1 MWFCGKS
8 DVGKVRQL
16 NEDFYMFDAPHLAIV
31 ADGMGGHAAGEIA
44 SQMATRSVTT
54 FLKEHDTIDE
64 EVLRLSIVKA
74 NDVVYHAS
82 EANSDYSGMGT
93 TMIICYEK
101 NDIIHWAHVGDS
113 RFYLYRDGK
122 LHQITQDHSFV
133 GELERSGQITKEEAE
148 THPKRNL
155 LMRAIG
161 ADSEIEVDTGSLPLL
176 ADDIILLCSD
186 GLTNMVSES
195 DICALLETHREELE
209 SLPAQLIDRA
219 NENGGNDNIT
229 VLLGKKENDIKIHK
243 YE

>member
-1 MWFCGKS
+1 MWFYGKS

-16 NEDFYMFDAPHLAIV
+16 NEDFYTFDAPHLAIV

-44 SQMATRSVTT
+44 SKMATRSVTA
-54 FLKEHDTIDE
+54 FLDTQDTIDE
-64 EVLRLSIVKA
+64 DTLRSSIVKA
-74 NDVVYHAS
+74 NDIVYHAS
-82 EANSDYSGMGT
+82 ETNSDYSGMGT

-101 NDIIHWAHVGDS
+101 DNIIHWAHVGDS
-113 RFYLYRDGK
+113 RFYLYREGK

-161 ADSEIEVDTGSLPLL
+161 ADNEIEVDTGSLPIL
-176 ADDIILLCSD
+176 AEDIILLCSD
-186 GLTNMVSES
+186 GLTNMVSEA
-195 DICALLETHREELE
+195 DICAMLAHCAGDIED
-209 SLPAQLIDRA
+209 LPAQLIDRA

-229 VLLGKKENDIKIHK
+229 VLLGKKEPSINQDT
-243 YE
+243 

>member
-1 MWFCGKS
+1 MMWFCGKT
-8 DVGKVRQL
+8 DIGKVRQL
-16 NEDFYMFDAPHLAIV
+16 NEDFYLCDAPHLAIV

-44 SQMATRSVTT
+44 SKMATRSVTD
-54 FLKEHDTIDE
+54 FLDKQDMIDE
-64 EVLRLSIVKA
+64 DVLRLAIVKA
-74 NDVVYHAS
+74 NEIVYHAS
-82 EANSDYSGMGT
+82 ESNRDYSGMGT

-101 NDIIHWAHVGDS
+101 DGVIYWAHVGDS

-161 ADSEIEVDTGSLPLL
+161 ADSEIEVDTGSLPVLS
-176 ADDIILLCSD
+176 DDIILLCTD
-186 GLTNMVSES
+186 GLTNMVSEFE
-195 DICALLETHREELE
+195 IGTALEMHREELG
-209 SLPAQLIDRA
+209 SLPAQLIDHA

-229 VLLGKKENDIKIHK
+229 VLLGKKENGIKQDT
-243 YE
+243 

>member
-8 DVGKVRQL
+8 DVGKIRQL
-16 NEDFYMFDAPHLAIV
+16 NEDFYTFDAPHLAIV

-44 SQMATRSVTT
+44 SKMATRSVMT
-54 FLKEHDTIDE
+54 FLDTQDTIDE
-64 EVLRLSIVKA
+64 DTLRLSIIKA

-82 EANSDYSGMGT
+82 ESNSDYSGMGT

-101 NDIIHWAHVGDS
+101 DDIIHWAHVGDS

-161 ADSEIEVDTGSLPLL
+161 ADSEIEVDTGSFPLFTE
-176 ADDIILLCSD
+176 DIILLCSD
-186 GLTNMVSES
+186 GLTNMVSEA
-195 DICALLETHREELE
+195 DICAMLEKSGEDIE
-209 SLPAQLIDRA
+209 SLPADLINRA

-229 VLLGKKENDIKIHK
+229 VLLGKKEKGRKQDT
-243 YE
+243 

>member
-16 NEDFYMFDAPHLAIV
+16 NEDFYTFDAPHLAII

-44 SQMATRSVTT
+44 SKMATRSVTA
-54 FLKEHDTIDE
+54 FLDMQDTINE
-64 EVLRLSIVKA
+64 ETLRMSIVKA
-74 NDVVYHAS
+74 NDIVYHAS
-82 EANSDYSGMGT
+82 ESNNDYSGMGT

-101 NDIIHWAHVGDS
+101 DDIIHWAHVGDS

-122 LHQITQDHSFV
+122 LHQITKDHSFV
-133 GELERSGQITKEEAE
+133 GELERSGQSTKEEAE

-161 ADSEIEVDTGSLPLL
+161 ADNEIEVDTGSLPLL
-176 ADDIILLCSD
+176 AGDIILLCTD

-195 DICALLETHREELE
+195 DICTLLTDCAGDIV
-209 SLPAQLIDRA
+209 SLPARLVDRA

-229 VLLGKKENDIKIHK
+229 VLLGKKEIGIKQDT
-243 YE
+243 

>member
-16 NEDFYMFDAPHLAIV
+16 NEDFYTFDAPHLAIV

-44 SQMATRSVTT
+44 SKMATRSVTT
-54 FLKEHDTIDE
+54 FLDAQDTINEDM
-64 EVLRLSIVKA
+64 LRLSIIKA
-74 NDVVYHAS
+74 NEVVYHAS

-101 NDIIHWAHVGDS
+101 DSIVHWAHVGDS

-161 ADSEIEVDTGSLPLL
+161 ADSEIEVDTGSFPLL
-176 ADDIILLCSD
+176 AEDIILLCSD
-186 GLTNMVSES
+186 GLTNMVSET
-195 DICALLETHREELE
+195 DICAMLEKNGGEIE
-209 SLPAQLIDRA
+209 SLPAELINRA

-229 VLLGKKENDIKIHK
+229 VVLGKKDIKQDT
-243 YE
+243 

>member
-16 NEDFYMFDAPHLAIV
+16 NEDFYLCDAPHLAIV

-44 SQMATRSVTT
+44 SKMATRSVTE
-54 FLKEHDTIDE
+54 FLDKQNTIDE
-64 EVLRLSIVKA
+64 DTLRLAIVKA
-74 NDVVYHAS
+74 NEIVYHAS
-82 EANSDYSGMGT
+82 ESNRNYSGMGT

-101 NDIIHWAHVGDS
+101 DSVIHWAHVGDS

-161 ADSEIEVDTGSLPLL
+161 ADSEIEVDTGSLPILT
-176 ADDIILLCSD
+176 DDVVLLCTD

-195 DICALLETHREELE
+195 EITMAVKLHQENLE
-209 SLPAQLIDRA
+209 SLLGKLIDYA

-229 VLLGKKENDIKIHK
+229 VLLGKKENDVKQDT
-243 YE
+243 

>member
-8 DVGKVRQL
+8 DIGKVRQL
-16 NEDFYMFDAPHLAIV
+16 NEDFYLIEAPHLAIV

-44 SQMATRSVTT
+44 SKMATRSVMT
-54 FLKEHDTIDE
+54 FLDEHDTIDE
-64 EVLRLSIVKA
+64 DILRLSIMKA
-74 NDVVYHAS
+74 NEIVYHAS
-82 EANSDYSGMGT
+82 EVNRNYNGMGT

-101 NDIIHWAHVGDS
+101 DGIIHWAHVGDS

-161 ADSEIEVDTGSLPLL
+161 ADSEIEVDTGSFPLL
-176 ADDIILLCSD
+176 EEDIILLCSD
-186 GLTNMVSES
+186 GLTNMVPESEIGVS
-195 DICALLETHREELE
+195 LKMHREDLE
-209 SLPAQLIDRA
+209 ALPAELIDRA

-229 VLLGKKENDIKIHK
+229 VLLGKKENDIKQDT
-243 YE
+243 

>member
-16 NEDFYMFDAPHLAIV
+16 NEDFYTFDAPHLAII

-44 SQMATRSVTT
+44 SKMATRSVTA
-54 FLKEHDTIDE
+54 FLDMQDTINE
-64 EVLRLSIVKA
+64 ETLRMSIVKA
-74 NDVVYHAS
+74 NDIVYHAS
-82 EANSDYSGMGT
+82 ESNNDYSGMGT

-101 NDIIHWAHVGDS
+101 DDIIHWAHVGDS
-113 RFYLYRDGK
+113 RFYLYREGK
-122 LHQITQDHSFV
+122 LH
-133 GELERSGQITKEEAE
+133 QITKEEAE

-161 ADSEIEVDTGSLPLL
+161 ADNEIEVDTGSLPLL
-176 ADDIILLCSD
+176 AGDIILLCTD

-195 DICALLETHREELE
+195 DICALLTDCAGDIG
-209 SLPAQLIDRA
+209 SLPARLVDRA

-229 VLLGKKENDIKIHK
+229 VLLGKKEIGIKQDT
-243 YE
+243 

>member
-8 DVGKVRQL
+8 DVGKIRQL
-16 NEDFYMFDAPHLAIV
+16 NEDFYTFDAPHLAIV

-44 SQMATRSVTT
+44 SKMATRSVMT
-54 FLKEHDTIDE
+54 FLDTQDTIDE
-64 EVLRLSIVKA
+64 DTLRLSIIKA

-82 EANSDYSGMGT
+82 ESNSDYSGMGT

-101 NDIIHWAHVGDS
+101 DDIIHWAHVGDS

-161 ADSEIEVDTGSLPLL
+161 ADSEIEVDTGSFPLL
-176 ADDIILLCSD
+176 TEDIILLCSD
-186 GLTNMVSES
+186 GLTNMVSEA
-195 DICALLETHREELE
+195 DICAMLEKSSEDIE
-209 SLPAQLIDRA
+209 SLPADLINRA

-229 VLLGKKENDIKIHK
+229 VLLGKKEKGRKQDT
-243 YE
+243 

>member
-8 DVGKVRQL
+8 DVGKIRQL
-16 NEDFYMFDAPHLAIV
+16 NEDFYTFDAPHLAIV

-44 SQMATRSVTT
+44 SKMATRSVTT
-54 FLKEHDTIDE
+54 FLDTQDTIDE
-64 EVLRLSIVKA
+64 DTLRLSIIKA

-82 EANSDYSGMGT
+82 ESNSDYSGMGT

-101 NDIIHWAHVGDS
+101 DDIIHWAHVGDS

-161 ADSEIEVDTGSLPLL
+161 ADSEIEVDTGSFPLL
-176 ADDIILLCSD
+176 TEDIILLCSD
-186 GLTNMVSES
+186 GLTNMVSEA
-195 DICALLETHREELE
+195 DICAMLEKSSEDIE
-209 SLPAQLIDRA
+209 SLPADLINRA

-229 VLLGKKENDIKIHK
+229 VLLGKKEKGRKQDT
-243 YE
+243 